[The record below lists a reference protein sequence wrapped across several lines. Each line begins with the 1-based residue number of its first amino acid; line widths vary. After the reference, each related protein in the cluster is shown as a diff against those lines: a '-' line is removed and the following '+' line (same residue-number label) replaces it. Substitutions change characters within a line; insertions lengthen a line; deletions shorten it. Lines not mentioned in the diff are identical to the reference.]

1 MSTLSN
7 VLTTKLASADETM
20 TITICDNGFIFDVSG
35 RDTNDDYSSAK
46 IVCDDI
52 DQLTSLIVAVT
63 KMERN

>member
-7 VLTTKLASADETM
+7 VLTTKLATVDETM

-35 RDTNDDYSSAK
+35 RDANEDYSSAK

-52 DQLTSLIVAVT
+52 DQLISLITEAT

>member
-7 VLTTKLASADETM
+7 VLTTKLATVDETM

-35 RDTNDDYSSAK
+35 RDANEDYSSAK

-52 DQLTSLIVAVT
+52 AQLISLITEAT